1 MLNMLETISA
11 FNALNDAQRAEL
23 FDTLENEVKAEAYV
37 MYADKTLAK
46 NPNDELGKIAIDIVK
61 DETGWT
67 YWQYERN
74 SQLSSALKEYMNEKH
89 QRRQRH
95 KEIRKL
101 VQEKRDQ
108 YKKSC

>member
-1 MLNMLETISA
+1 MNSNENLFTTPDRGLEKFLYDRRI
-11 FNALNDAQRAEL
+11 D
-23 FDTLENEVKAEAYV
+23 Y
-37 MYADKTLAK
+37 
-46 NPNDELGKIAIDIVK
+46 IDIVK